1 MDDKIYVEADNS
13 IWKLI
18 DGQDDPI
25 LLTAANDPNNIV
37 NEEIEE
43 ED

>member
-25 LLTAANDPNNIV
+25 LLTAAHDPNNIV